1 MFSLAQNYKVK
12 LQNYTSKLQHHNIFR
27 EDFGEASIQRTGAE
41 STTGSGLCRIALW
54 GILGREFGHSFPR
67 KVVLNNKNGRAS
79 TAPSKRSDNV
89 IRYNDPVD
97 SNVLAGK

>member
-12 LQNYTSKLQHHNIFR
+12 LQNYTSSKLQHHNIFR
-27 EDFGEASIQRTGAE
+27 EDFGKTSIQPARRVRLGRGCVE
-41 STTGSGLCRIALW
+41 LPYG